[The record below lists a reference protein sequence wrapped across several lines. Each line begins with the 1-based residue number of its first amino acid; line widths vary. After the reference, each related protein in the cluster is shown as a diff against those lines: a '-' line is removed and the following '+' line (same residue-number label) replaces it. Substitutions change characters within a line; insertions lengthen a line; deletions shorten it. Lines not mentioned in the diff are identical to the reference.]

1 MADYHLYFLRQGM
14 LVGSTNIEAEDDSEA
29 VQIARQQGDGQLV
42 EVWNDH
48 RRVRVVLPA
57 SGPEAQ
63 PERA

>member
-57 SGPEAQ
+57 RGPEAQ